1 MAIKK
6 KKVITIEGLAL
17 MIGEGFAQQDKR
29 FEKIEGELGGVKKEL
44 GGVKDELGEV
54 RGRLGKVEIEMGKVK
69 DGLSSLQET
78 NAMEH
83 QEMKTH
89 LNNMA
94 YRFELNEL
102 GRRVSA
108 LEKKVK

>member
-29 FEKIEGELGGVKKEL
+29 FEKIE
-44 GGVKDELGEV
+44 DELGEV
-54 RGRLGKVEIEMGKVK
+54 KN
-69 DGLSSLQET
+69 DLSSLQET
-78 NAMEH
+78 NSMEH
-83 QEMKTH
+83 QEIKTH

-102 GRRVSA
+102 GRRVSV

>member
-6 KKVITIEGLAL
+6 KKEITIEGLAL

-29 FEKIEGELGGVKKEL
+29 FEKIEGELGE
-44 GGVKDELGEV
+44 VKDK
-54 RGRLGKVEIEMGKVK
+54 LGKVES
-69 DGLSSLQET
+69 DLSSLQET
-78 NAMEH
+78 NSMEH
-83 QEMKTH
+83 QEIKTH

-102 GRRVSA
+102 GRRVSV

>member
-6 KKVITIEGLAL
+6 KKETTIEDLAL

-29 FEKIEGELGGVKKEL
+29 FENIEGELGEVKGRL
-44 GGVKDELGEV
+44 GRVEGELGE
-54 RGRLGKVEIEMGKVK
+54 VK

-83 QEMKTH
+83 QEMKSH

-94 YRFELNEL
+94 YRFELNDL
-102 GRRVSA
+102 GRRVSI